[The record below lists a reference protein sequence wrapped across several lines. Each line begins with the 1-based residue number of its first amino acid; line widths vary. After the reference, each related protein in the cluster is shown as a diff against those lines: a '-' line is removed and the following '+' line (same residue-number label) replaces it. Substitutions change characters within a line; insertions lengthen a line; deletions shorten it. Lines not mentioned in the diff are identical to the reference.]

1 MNASPTVAERGP
13 SPLKTN
19 VLIGVLCLIW
29 GSTWIVVKKS
39 TDDLPPFTSAGIRMA
54 LASVI
59 MGIVAFALRSRE
71 NGEKPKLWLSATMGF
86 GNFALTYGI
95 VYWASSILPS
105 GLVALLWAVF
115 PMMMAVSGHF
125 FLDGEKL
132 RLPQWLGFALGF
144 AGVAVLKGDID
155 SFTSTNSEF
164 SATAVALIVLIS
176 PLAACIATTVIKKH
190 GAKVS
195 SNLLNRDGL
204 FISAIPLLGLALL
217 FERDAQP
224 QWTGFAFFSIGYL
237 AIMGTCVTFGIYYW
251 LLRYAPAYKLSLI
264 AYITPAIAM
273 ALGTLVGN
281 EPLGPRTLTGAAFIL
296 GGVVLVV
303 TKGRRR

>member
-1 MNASPTVAERGP
+1 MNASPVPARGP

-39 TDDLPPFTSAGIRMA
+39 TDDLPPFTSAGVRMA
-54 LASVI
+54 LAALV
-59 MGIVAFALRSRE
+59 MALAAFALRNRE
-71 NGEKPKLWLSATMGF
+71 SGEKPKLWLSTTMGL
-86 GNFALTYGI
+86 GNFAITYGI
-95 VYWASSILPS
+95 VYWASTILPS

-115 PMMMAVSGHF
+115 PMMMAVAGHF
-125 FLDGEKL
+125 FLEGERL
-132 RLPQWLGFALGF
+132 RARQWLGFALGF

-155 SFTSTNSEF
+155 AFTSADSEIS
-164 SATAVALIVLIS
+164 SALVALIVLIS
-176 PLAACIATTVIKKH
+176 PLAACIATTVIKQH
-190 GAKVS
+190 GANVS

-204 FISAIPLLGLALL
+204 IVASIPLLALAFL

-224 QWTGFAFFSIGYL
+224 QWTGFALFSIGYL

-273 ALGTLVGN
+273 ALGTLIGN